1 MTNSSLAPDVAPG
14 GEQVRPWAIA
24 PLFIA
29 QALVMGATTVGTILA
44 SMIMGH
50 MNLPSL
56 VGLPVTL
63 ISVAGAFSA
72 GYFGTLMMQKG
83 RRFGLGIS
91 FVLGGVGSIIGFF
104 GGQSKSLVVFLIG
117 AVLVG
122 IAQGGYFQARY
133 ALIESVPESKRGS
146 LLGMFMLAGVV
157 GSFAISGFSGPI
169 GSMSK
174 AMGTTFEVGGWLI
187 GGVMLLF
194 SAGLLMLWKPTKPP
208 SSSSSDTEKLPLA
221 EAIKIPGVRTTALAI
236 ALSQAVMLAL
246 MALLPI
252 QAEALH
258 VHEKNIALMISG
270 HILGMY
276 GLAWL
281 TGPLI
286 DRLGTPFA
294 YAIGTVLLV
303 VSAITAPIPGAFWVA
318 FSFFVLGL
326 GWNFVYMAGSKA
338 MARFPSA
345 QGVSDG
351 LGYLLSAI
359 FTFGGGLLISA
370 TNFATMSFVAGLLSL
385 PIFYSAWRAKIHEQ
399 ETDPMQ
405 IPEPVPAPVSI
416 PTPAPQFQ
424 PQPQMAAAAAT
435 PVPLAPQSSPPV
447 SQPPMPQQPVPVP
460 AVQSQ
465 PPVAATQMPVAVAQD
480 TQTQVPVQAMA
491 AAQQMPQAQPSGMR
505 LAAAPV
511 ISAGEGQSQYNKP
524 VITKFAVEPVQ
535 VSGNE
540 PVVIRWATHNAEKVA
555 IAGIGDVPFS
565 GTCTIQPIDN
575 MEVNLTAYS
584 GTLTTSRVQ
593 HLVILP
599 PQIRTFEVT
608 QFGAEMIL
616 TWDVQHAAMVEIQGL
631 GRVNSQGQHRWQ
643 AQDNTHFTLTAS
655 SVNGKVVTRTTEE
668 AFMAAQSVEATNQ
681 PAALHPENYH
691 ISDHHSPSANLVDG
705 LSRGNRNVMPS
716 AQPEIDPLYAA
727 TQPNIESFTVHRS
740 GTTGAVLAWR
750 VSNIDRIRID
760 GIEGPNDDGTWPPQ
774 GRIRVKVKSGKI
786 FTLRAGSVVQ
796 ARSLVMPSA
805 GTTGTAPARMA
816 NGASRSQYHSHS
828 QSVNELH
835 RGSVLPIKSIT
846 PIGDNQSL
854 AYADFA
860 GTSQHPKG
868 ILYISEIDGNH
879 ARGRFTSESAGMDQV
894 PVDIVFHGNSMT
906 ISLVST
912 ATASAKSF

>member
-83 RRFGLGIS
+83 RRFGLGLS
-91 FVLGGVGSIIGFF
+91 FILGGVGSIIGFF

-187 GGVMLLF
+187 GGIMLLF

-208 SSSSSDTEKLPLA
+208 SSSSGTEKMPLS

-281 TGPLI
+281 TGPMI

-294 YAIGTVLLV
+294 YAIGTALLV
-303 VSAITAPIPGAFWVA
+303 ISAITAPIPGAFWVA

-359 FTFGGGLLISA
+359 FTFGGGLLIAA

-385 PIFYSAWRAKIHEQ
+385 PIFYSAWRARIHEQ
-399 ETDPMQ
+399 EQATDPMKTPGP
-405 IPEPVPAPVSI
+405 IPAPVSTPT

-424 PQPQMAAAAAT
+424 SQPQMAAAPAAMA
-435 PVPLAPQSSPPV
+435 APAHQ
-447 SQPPMPQQPVPVP
+447 
-460 AVQSQ
+460 Q
-465 PPVAATQMPVAVAQD
+465 PPVPQPQPSAPQPPVPTPQPPVPQMPVATAQA
-480 TQTQVPVQAMA
+480 QMPVQAM

-511 ISAGEGQSQYNKP
+511 ISAGDGQAQYPKP

-540 PVVIRWATHNAEKVA
+540 PVVIRWATHNAQKVA
-555 IAGIGDVPFS
+555 IAGLGDVPFS

-575 MEVNLTAYS
+575 MEVNLTAYH
-584 GTLTTSRVQ
+584 GTLTTSRTQ

-599 PQIRTFEVT
+599 PQIRTFEVA
-608 QFGAEMIL
+608 QFGSEMIL
-616 TWDVQHAAMVEIQGL
+616 TWDVEHAAVVEIQGL

-643 AQDNTHFTLTAS
+643 AQDNMQFILTAS
-655 SVNGKVVTRTTEE
+655 SVNGKVVTRTTDEVVVSTPSIE
-668 AFMAAQSVEATNQ
+668 SANQ
-681 PAALHPENYH
+681 PAAVRAENYH

-705 LSRGNRNVMPS
+705 LGSRNVMPS
-716 AQPEIDPLYAA
+716 VQSEVDPLYAA

-796 ARSLVMPSA
+796 ARSLVMPMAMANAEGS
-805 GTTGTAPARMA
+805 TRVA

-828 QSVNELH
+828 QSVSELN

-868 ILYISEIDGNH
+868 MLYISEIDGNH

-906 ISLVST
+906 ISLIST
-912 ATASAKSF
+912 ATAAAKSF